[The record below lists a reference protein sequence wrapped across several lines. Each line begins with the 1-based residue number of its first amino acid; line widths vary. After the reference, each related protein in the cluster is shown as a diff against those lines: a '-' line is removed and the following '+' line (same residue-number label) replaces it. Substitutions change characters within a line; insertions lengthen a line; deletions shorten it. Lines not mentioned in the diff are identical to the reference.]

1 MRTLLA
7 LSLTAAA
14 LASPA
19 AAQSSMDRYGYG
31 PAPQAAHR
39 PAMQQPDRHFLNW
52 ANKAEASS
60 SNDSQ
65 DQQDERVS
73 SYQAFQPQ
81 APYRAPE
88 PQRYAALVEPPPRA
102 YSPPAYIAPPQV
114 RPEPEAQLAPP
125 RLELAGGPPE
135 QAPSQRVAPVRPMPQ
150 AAAGPNGQA
159 RYYSLHREYGL
170 TPDAIPEQQ
179 LGNNYV
185 LIGPSAGL
193 GKDPETDGEKAEKPF

>member
-19 AAQSSMDRYGYG
+19 AAQGSMDRYGYG
-31 PAPQAAHR
+31 PAPQALSRSA
-39 PAMQQPDRHFLNW
+39 PAQQDRRFLSW
-52 ANKAEASS
+52 ANKAATTSDAEV
-60 SNDSQ
+60 
-65 DQQDERVS
+65 QQERQVS
-73 SYQAFQPQ
+73 SYQTFQPQ
-81 APYRAPE
+81 APYRQPE
-88 PQRYAALVEPPPRA
+88 PQRYAALVEPTPRA
-102 YSPPAYIAPPQV
+102 YSPPTYVAPPQA
-114 RPEPEAQLAPP
+114 RPEAQSPV
-125 RLELAGGPPE
+125 ELAGGPPE
-135 QAPSQRVAPVRPMPQ
+135 RVPVQRVAAARPMPQ

-179 LGNNYV
+179 LGSNYV

-193 GKDPETDGEKAEKPF
+193 GKDSETESEKVEKPF